1 MSNVQPLHTN
11 PLLSAALSYASIG
24 WHILPCWWA
33 LADGKCACGNAE
45 CKSPA
50 KHPIA
55 KLAPWGQNSA
65 TTEAERIKQW
75 WASYPDANIAAYLE
89 PSQLVAVDIDPRNGG
104 LQTIDDLEAKHG
116 ALTSDLLQYTGG
128 GGEHRVFSRPSNTQ
142 MPGKLGAGVD
152 VKANGYI
159 MLEPSNH
166 ISGGKYSWEASSDPR
181 DGIIASPLPD
191 WLRDLS
197 APKAI
202 GSPDEPASGRVMPI
216 SEETKAELIQAL
228 QAIPADDR
236 DTWLSVGMALQSIGD
251 HNWAFSVWDG
261 WSGQSH
267 KYDRVDQMR
276 VWRSFKPKGIDGVT
290 YKTIFGMAKALGVVI
305 ASTATSSLDEPAVP
319 VESVNIRKMEEQYP
333 VDPTLL
339 IPHGILRDVTDWVN
353 QTARKPQPQFA
364 VQTAIAFCSTVIGRR
379 FKTDHGNWAS
389 LYLLN
394 IGLSA
399 SGKEYAK
406 EALETLLGACGLN
419 QLIGP
424 SGYSSDSG
432 LLSSLYS
439 QPSQAAVIDEFHRV
453 LEQASIKGNARS
465 QGMVRALIECWGRTN
480 GVMRSVGYS
489 TVGAT
494 AAQLKS
500 LQGRD
505 VSNPSLNLLAMSIPS
520 FWESIGS
527 AAAKDG
533 FLNRFLIVETTI
545 GRQVGQFNGSV
556 PVPQSVIDWATN
568 IRARYTGL
576 VDPDTNPIG
585 VPAIVVGIDSAAM
598 KLFSDF
604 SSECID
610 LMDAHDDDGLAE
622 MFGRSNEMAMKLSM
636 TLALGRSAHM
646 VSAVDAEWAILYV
659 KTYAL
664 RAVYRL
670 KTCMADGEFEAAKKQ
685 VLNLIIDTPISDQ
698 GRTVRDLNKTSRRFR
713 GMNQRQ
719 QVELLNS
726 LAFIGEIQQVTFP
739 PENGRGK
746 PRMAWVAVEHQND

>member
-1 MSNVQPLHTN
+1 MTAAVLPMHQN
-11 PLLSAALSYASIG
+11 PRLSAALAYASIG

-33 LADGKCACGNAE
+33 NGDKCACGNAE

-65 TTEAERIKQW
+65 STDAERIKVWFEQ
-75 WASYPDANIAAYLE
+75 YPDANIAAYLE

-104 LQTIDDLEAKHG
+104 LQTIDDIEAKHG
-116 ALTSDLLQYTGG
+116 PLVSDLMQFTGG

-166 ISGGKYSWEASSDPR
+166 ASGGKYLWEGSSDPR

-191 WLRDLS
+191 WLRDLA
-197 APKAI
+197 APKPV
-202 GSPDEPASGRVMPI
+202 GSPDEPVQGRVMAI
-216 SEETKAELIQAL
+216 SEDTKDELIEAM
-228 QAIPADDR
+228 QAIPSDNR
-236 DTWLSVGMALQSIGD
+236 EVWLKVGMALQSIGD
-251 HNWAFSVWDG
+251 PNWAFQVWDG
-261 WSGQSH
+261 WSSSSS
-267 KYDRVDQMR
+267 KYDHVDQMR
-276 VWRSFKPKGIDGVT
+276 VWRSFKAKGLDGVT
-290 YKTIFGMAKALGVVI
+290 YKSIFGIAKELGTTIV
-305 ASTATSSLDEPAVP
+305 SLNSGSPVEPAVP

-333 VDPTLL
+333 VDPSMLM
-339 IPHGILRDVTDWVN
+339 PPGILRDVTDWVN
-353 QTARKPQPQFA
+353 ATARKPQPQFA
-364 VQTAIAFCSTVIGRR
+364 VQTAIAFASTVLGRR

-406 EALETLLGACGLN
+406 EALETLLEACSLST
-419 QLIGP
+419 LVGP

-432 LLSSLYS
+432 LLSSLHS
-439 QPSQAAVIDEFHRV
+439 QPSHLAVVDEFHRV
-453 LEQASIKGNARS
+453 LEQASIKGNARA

-494 AAQLKS
+494 AAQVKA

-505 VSNPSLNLLAMSIPS
+505 ISNPSLTLLSMSIPS

-527 AAAKDG
+527 ASAKDG

-545 GRQVGQFNGSV
+545 GRQVGQFNPSV
-556 PVPQSVIDWATN
+556 PVPQSVIDWATQ

-576 VDPDTNPIG
+576 VDPDTNPMG
-585 VPAIVVGIDSAAM
+585 VSPVLVGIDASAMA
-598 KLFSDF
+598 LFNSF
-604 SSECID
+604 SAECID
-610 LMDAHDDDGLAE
+610 LMDEHDKDGLAE

-636 TLALGRSAHM
+636 SLALGRSAST
-646 VSAVDAEWAILYV
+646 VAASDAQWAIQYV

-664 RAVYRL
+664 RTVYRL
-670 KTCMADGEFEAAKKQ
+670 KTCMADGDFEAAKKQ
-685 VLNLIIDTPISDQ
+685 VLHLIVSTPLIDQ
-698 GRTVRDLNKTSRRFR
+698 GRSVRDLNKTSRRFR
-713 GMNQRQ
+713 GMDQRQ
-719 QVELLNS
+719 QMNLLNS

-746 PRMAWVAVEHQND
+746 PRVAWVAVESQND

>member
-1 MSNVQPLHTN
+1 MNPNNITPLHQN
-11 PLLSAALSYASIG
+11 PRLSAALAYASIG

-33 LADGKCACGNAE
+33 VADKCACGNHE
-45 CKSPA
+45 CKSPG

-65 TTEAERIKQW
+65 TTDAEKIKAW
-75 WASYPDANIAAYLE
+75 WQQYPDANIAAYLE
-89 PSQLVAVDIDPRNGG
+89 PSSLVAIDIDPRNGG
-104 LQTIDDLEAKHG
+104 LQTIEDIEAKHG
-116 ALTSDLLQYTGG
+116 ALQSDLMQFTGG

-142 MPGKLGAGVD
+142 MPGKLGNGVD

-166 ISGGKYSWEASSDPR
+166 VSGGSYAWEASSDPR
-181 DGIIASPLPD
+181 DGVMASPLPD
-191 WLRDLS
+191 WLRDLA
-197 APKAI
+197 APKPV
-202 GSPDEPASGRVMPI
+202 GSPDEPVQGRVMPI
-216 SEETKAELIQAL
+216 GEDTKAELIEAL
-228 QAIPADDR
+228 QVIPADSR
-236 DTWLSVGMALQSIGD
+236 DIWLKVGMALQSIGD
-251 HNWAFSVWDG
+251 PNWAFEIWDG
-261 WSGQSH
+261 WSAQSK
-267 KYDRVDQMR
+267 KYDRVDQTR
-276 VWRSFKPKGIDGVT
+276 VWRSFKAKGLDGLT
-290 YKTIFGMAKALGVVI
+290 YKTIFAMAKELGVVVI
-305 ASTATSSLDEPAVP
+305 PMNPAGSQDEPVP
-319 VESVNIRKMEEQYP
+319 AESINIRKMEEQHP
-333 VDPTLL
+333 VDPSLL
-339 IPHGILRDVTDWVN
+339 VPPGILRDVTDWVN

-364 VQTAIAFCSTVIGRR
+364 VQTAIAFAGAVLGRR

-406 EALETLLGACGLN
+406 EALETLLEACGLSHI
-419 QLIGP
+419 IGP

-432 LLSSLYS
+432 LMSSLHA
-439 QPSQAAVIDEFHRV
+439 QPNQATVIDEFHRV

-465 QGMVRALIECWGRTN
+465 QGMVRALIEAWGRTN

-494 AAQLKS
+494 AAQVAA

-505 VSNPSLNLLAMSIPS
+505 VANPSLTLLAMSIPS
-520 FWESIGS
+520 FWETIGS

-556 PVPQSVIDWATN
+556 PVPQSVIDWATQT
-568 IRARYTGL
+568 RARYTGL
-576 VDPDTNPIG
+576 VDPDTSPVG
-585 VPAIVVGIDSAAM
+585 VPAVVVGIDPAAM
-598 KLFSDF
+598 ALFTQF
-604 SSECID
+604 SHECIT
-610 LMDAHDDDGLAE
+610 LMDAHDADGLAE
-622 MFGRSNEMAMKLSM
+622 MFGRSNEMAMKLAM
-636 TLALGRSAHM
+636 ILALGRSAAT
-646 VSAVDAEWAILYV
+646 VSAADAEWAIQYV

-685 VLNLIIDTPISDQ
+685 VIHLILMAAEH
-698 GRTVRDLNKTSRRFR
+698 GMTVRELNTASRRFR
-713 GMNQRQ
+713 GMTQRQ

-726 LAFIGEIQQVTFP
+726 MAFVGEIQQVTFQ
-739 PENGRGK
+739 PESGRGK
-746 PRMAWVAVEHQND
+746 PRQAWVAVEAQND